1 MIAPRSSNRCPPARA
16 SSPMARHISP
26 MANPCASSSRAPS
39 MRISEFAVRNVPLML
54 VASLLLAALGFS
66 AWSKIS
72 RTEDPHFPISAFSIV
87 LVYPGADP
95 QEIERQIVQPIEDAI
110 HTLDDV
116 KELNSTAA
124 DSPGIVQTE
133 ESSVGNRGVSKFQHR
148 GSEHQ

>member
-1 MIAPRSSNRCPPARA
+1 
-16 SSPMARHISP
+16 
-26 MANPCASSSRAPS
+26 
-39 MRISEFAVRNVPLML
+39 MRISEFAVRNVPFML

-116 KELNSTAA
+116 KELISTAD
-124 DSPGIVQTE
+124 DSLGIVREIGRASCRARVCQY
-133 ESSVGNRGVSKFQHR
+133 V
-148 GSEHQ
+148 